1 MKTKRTSIKAIIIVT
16 IIFVMVSGVLICVKK
31 PQMHKP
37 FNFNVTEYF
46 LNINKD
52 GSATFTK
59 QVTTMEVKEK

>member
-1 MKTKRTSIKAIIIVT
+1 METKRTSIKAIIVVT
-16 IIFVMVSGVLICVKK
+16 IIFVVTAGIIICIKK